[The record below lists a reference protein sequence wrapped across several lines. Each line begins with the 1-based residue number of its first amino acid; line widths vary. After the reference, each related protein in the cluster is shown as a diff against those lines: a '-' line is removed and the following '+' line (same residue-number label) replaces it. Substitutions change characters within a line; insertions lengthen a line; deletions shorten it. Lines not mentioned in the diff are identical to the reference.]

1 MLIEPL
7 KFVSKRTVFNP
18 FTWLSIPV
26 PGMIALSLPLATVQA
41 WHVSHVKLYRFDAA
55 CWPCTHERL
64 SAPETIWAYVPFPAW
79 QYVHGW
85 APDHT
90 ALRYAFVPPIGF
102 AFEWHHT
109 LLHVPADHVI

>member
-1 MLIEPL
+1 
-7 KFVSKRTVFNP
+7 
-18 FTWLSIPV
+18 
-26 PGMIALSLPLATVQA
+26 MIVLSLSFATVYA
-41 WHVSHVKLYRFDAA
+41 WHSLHVKLYRSVATCCA
-55 CWPCTHERL
+55 CTRERL
-64 SAPETIWAYVPFPAW
+64 SAATIPATGPFPAW

-109 LLHVPADHVI
+109 LLHVPADHVTVPLIASVPAVPVLSA